1 MKAMKAKS
9 AMKSSMKRAMKSKRV
24 AKIARGKRA
33 RSQVLKGKKE
43 KTVGGLTSSQLM
55 KNSYGKVVSK
65 SASQAKK
72 KAYAG
77 SKFQKWIKA
86 VQQARKELNVK
97 GFVGVGGKTAVGKSL
112 YAKAKAIYTA
122 A

>member
-1 MKAMKAKS
+1 MGMKAMKAK
-9 AMKSSMKRAMKSKRV
+9 RV
-24 AKIARGKRA
+24 TKIAKGKRA
-33 RSQVLKGKKE
+33 RGQVLRGSKE
-43 KTVGGLTSSQLM
+43 KTVGGLTASQLT
-55 KNSYGKVVSK
+55 KNSRGKVVAK
-65 SASQAKK
+65 AASAAKK

-97 GFVGVGGKTAVGKSL
+97 GFVGVGGKTAIGKTL

-122 A
+122 

>member
-1 MKAMKAKS
+1 MGPKHFFCASSSLLSSSLLAMLAMKAKAMKT
-9 AMKSSMKRAMKSKRV
+9 AMKSTMKRAMKSKRV

-77 SKFQKWIKA
+77 S
-86 VQQARKELNVK
+86 
-97 GFVGVGGKTAVGKSL
+97 
-112 YAKAKAIYTA
+112 
-122 A
+122 